1 MNKLNK
7 NTKKMLRELF
17 LKNEVISSVLIALF
31 LLTALYSIFIGPR
44 LNQWG
49 MHEGDIALKNVY
61 APYDFSYVFGTDD
74 KKTAQEK
81 RVVVEKVPY
90 YLIRDI
96 ELESA
101 VKEDIVSAFD
111 RLSSLKEE
119 QDIPS
124 GQKTDIMRSMLTEVP
139 ERSIKYLV
147 GYEDIP
153 LVKQKTLSIIENIY
167 SKGYVNDE
175 LAAFLRSGEN
185 GNEVVIYDRAT
196 GIELREN
203 ADDLISTEGLQDKV
217 AQMLNGESIDSRRI
231 RSSVE
236 EIVTGQIKP
245 NLQFDE
251 ERTREEKQ
259 KAAEKVSPV
268 PASWQVEKNELIIE
282 KGKRVS
288 SRHIAQISQLKSIFR
303 PGTKPTF
310 FLGIFLLFILMG
322 LVGAIYVYFTE
333 KRNFLKDTKSTAIVL
348 LNMIGLIIM
357 ADFIVRSP
365 PPSYF
370 IPMAAMGMILV
381 LTVSF
386 NVAFLSVMLLTILL
400 ALLIGGGIEVFL
412 VLLIGSITGIY
423 AVREARRRNS
433 ILLAGLLV
441 GVAKFLAIV
450 CIGLINSMEMDYY
463 IKDGIWGIASGIFS
477 GFLVMGLLP
486 VFEHFFKVTTNI
498 SLLELSDL
506 NHPLLKK
513 LALEAPGTYHHS
525 IMVGNLAESACD
537 AIGANSL
544 LARVGSYYHDI
555 GKIIKAE
562 YFTEN
567 ELGGGS
573 RHDNLSPSMSALIIS
588 KHVKEGT
595 DIARKY
601 KLNDKIRDFI
611 VQHHGDSLISYFYQ
625 RALEKADDTAG
636 LKEENFRYPGP
647 RPQTKESAII
657 MLADSVEASS
667 RSMDEPT
674 PSSIR
679 NLVKKI
685 LNNKFIDG
693 QLDECDLTLKDMHK
707 IAESFV
713 RVLTGVFHTRPDYPE
728 QNGSNGKKEQKKG
741 DNGDLLQEPEQQ
753 ETDRPE

>member
-203 ADDLISTEGLQDKV
+203 ADDLISTEGLEDKV

>member
-1 MNKLNK
+1 
-7 NTKKMLRELF
+7 
-17 LKNEVISSVLIALF
+17 
-31 LLTALYSIFIGPR
+31 
-44 LNQWG
+44 
-49 MHEGDIALKNVY
+49 
-61 APYDFSYVFGTDD
+61 
-74 KKTAQEK
+74 
-81 RVVVEKVPY
+81 
-90 YLIRDI
+90 
-96 ELESA
+96 
-101 VKEDIVSAFD
+101 
-111 RLSSLKEE
+111 
-119 QDIPS
+119 
-124 GQKTDIMRSMLTEVP
+124 
-139 ERSIKYLV
+139 
-147 GYEDIP
+147 
-153 LVKQKTLSIIENIY
+153 
-167 SKGYVNDE
+167 
-175 LAAFLRSGEN
+175 
-185 GNEVVIYDRAT
+185 
-196 GIELREN
+196 
-203 ADDLISTEGLQDKV
+203 
-217 AQMLNGESIDSRRI
+217 
-231 RSSVE
+231 
-236 EIVTGQIKP
+236 
-245 NLQFDE
+245 
-251 ERTREEKQ
+251 
-259 KAAEKVSPV
+259 
-268 PASWQVEKNELIIE
+268 
-282 KGKRVS
+282 
-288 SRHIAQISQLKSIFR
+288 
-303 PGTKPTF
+303 
-310 FLGIFLLFILMG
+310 
-322 LVGAIYVYFTE
+322 
-333 KRNFLKDTKSTAIVL
+333 
-348 LNMIGLIIM
+348 MIGLIIM